1 MLNGKSIIITGA
13 NGALGRVVVD
23 TTIEQGASVIAMDRV
38 FDRDRDGVQQIVI
51 DLTDAE
57 AISEALTEIDSIDGL
72 FNIAGGFAMGPAVHE
87 TQASEWEAM
96 FAMNVVTARNMCVA
110 VVPKMLTAGHG
121 AIVNVGAMSAREG
134 QGNMGAY
141 CVAKSTVMRLTESL
155 SKELRQLGINVN
167 AVLPS
172 IIDTPMNRDDMPDA
186 DYSKWVAPSA
196 LAEVICFLGSD
207 AARAMHGA
215 LVPVVGGS

>member
-23 TTIEQGASVIAMDRV
+23 TTIDQGASVIAMDRV

-96 FAMNVVTARNMCVA
+96 FAMNVVTARNMCAA
-110 VVPKMLTAGHG
+110 VVPKMLTVGHG
-121 AIVNVGAMSAREG
+121 AIVNVGAMSAQEG

-215 LVPVVGGS
+215 LVPVVGRS

>member
-96 FAMNVVTARNMCVA
+96 FAMNVVTARNMCAA
-110 VVPKMLTAGHG
+110 VVPKMLTVGHG
-121 AIVNVGAMSAREG
+121 AIVNVGAMSAQEG

-215 LVPVVGGS
+215 LVPVVGRS